1 THAGRRT
8 ARRPGR
14 GLQIGR
20 TVRVRAVAVLGHVAH
35 AGLSAAERARVAGR
49 MRAGVQDAV
58 ADVER
63 ADVRVAR
70 ARRVQGLLVVGRAV
84 HARAVAVLGRI
95 TLAGRRATDHEGAR
109 DAVGR
114 TRLIGRARAVLGH
127 VTHPGR
133 AATHGAARRDDVRRT
148 GLTGRA
154 GAVLVRVTQIA
165 RARVADGGGG
175 GDHVGRAGLVGR
187 ARA

>member
-84 HARAVAVLGRI
+84 HARAVAVLGRVA
-95 TLAGRRATDHEGAR
+95 LAGRRAADDEGTR
-109 DAVGR
+109 HAVGR
-114 TRLIGRARAVLGH
+114 TRLIGRAGAVLGD
-127 VTHPGR
+127 VTDAGG
-133 AATHGAARRDDVRRT
+133 AAAHGAARGDVVGRA
-148 GLTGRA
+148 GLTGGA
-154 GAVLVRVTQIA
+154 GAVLVGITQVA
-165 RARVADGGGG
+165 RARVADG
-175 GDHVGRAGLVGR
+175 R
-187 ARA
+187 